1 MEPKLADFLP
11 TEKITLTPYAV
22 MLLVDALTE
31 YYPEMP
37 DRELYNRTLRQLRQL
52 APFKE
57 AAQ

>member
-37 DRELYNRTLRQLRQL
+37 DRELYHRTLRQLRQL

-57 AAQ
+57 AAK